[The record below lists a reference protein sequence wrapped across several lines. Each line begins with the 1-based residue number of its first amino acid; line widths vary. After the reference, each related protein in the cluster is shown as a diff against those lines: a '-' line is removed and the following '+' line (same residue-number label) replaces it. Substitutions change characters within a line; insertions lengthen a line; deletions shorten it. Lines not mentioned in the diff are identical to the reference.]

1 MSAILQNMTID
12 PSASPYGVLT
22 LIGLALMV
30 TGGALLIGGLFSLVR
45 ARIGRFTARLVTG
58 ALLLV
63 IGAVTAGL
71 HGYSALT
78 REDLAARITVQPTG
92 EQRFQARF
100 EFARGQTA
108 VYDLAGDELY
118 VDAQILKWK
127 PVGNLLGLHTL
138 WTLDRVAGRYRSI
151 EQERN
156 APRTVYA
163 LSREPVVSLF
173 DLRRRFDWLAPFYDA
188 EYGSASFVAV
198 NDAAELELTVSTT
211 GLVLRPVTQRP
222 K

>member
-1 MSAILQNMTID
+1 MTLD

-22 LIGLALMV
+22 LLGLALMV
-30 TGGALLIGGLFSLVR
+30 TGGALLIGGLLWLFR
-45 ARIGRFTARLVTG
+45 ARLGRFATRLVLG

-63 IGAVTAGL
+63 IGALTAGL
-71 HGYSALT
+71 HGYAALT
-78 REDLAARITVQPTG
+78 REDMAARITVQPTG
-92 EQRFQARF
+92 EQRFEARF

-127 PVGNLLGLHTL
+127 PVGNLIGLHTL
-138 WTLDRVAGRYRSI
+138 WSLDRVAGRYRSL
-151 EQERN
+151 EQERS
-156 APRTVYA
+156 APRTIYP

-173 DLRRRFDWLAPFYDA
+173 DLRRRFAWLAPFYDA

-198 NDAAELELTVSTT
+198 NGPAELQLTVTT
-211 GLVLRPVTQRP
+211 SGLVLRQSDQSN
-222 K
+222 